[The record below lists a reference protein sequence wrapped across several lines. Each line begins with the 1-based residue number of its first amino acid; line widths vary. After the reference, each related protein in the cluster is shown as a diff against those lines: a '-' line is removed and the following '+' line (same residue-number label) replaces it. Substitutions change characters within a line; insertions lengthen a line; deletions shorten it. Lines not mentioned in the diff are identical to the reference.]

1 MGGWAPRALEETV
14 RPRRESGACARP
26 FNFTVRRR
34 VGRPRQHPG
43 LDASPTGAVCGS
55 NCRRVL
61 LLRRCRSIA
70 TAMIALGFAAT
81 LVSLASGL
89 FVTYRTHAVLVD
101 LTSAPQARQDTFFVV
116 AHYHRFL
123 PTLGLLG
130 IWVAAAG
137 TLWHVKR
144 RH

>member
-1 MGGWAPRALEETV
+1 
-14 RPRRESGACARP
+14 
-26 FNFTVRRR
+26 
-34 VGRPRQHPG
+34 
-43 LDASPTGAVCGS
+43 LDALVNTLVWTLLLLVPCAVLTAAG
-55 NCRRVL
+55 VL
-61 LLRRCRSIA
+61 LWRRWRSIA

-137 TLWHVKR
+137 TLWHVR
-144 RH
+144 RQH